1 MRTIS
6 FSFSAFARMI
16 QQSVSDPI
24 RRFRIALLLLLFLAC
39 FGTAGYMVIEGMS
52 FIDAFYMTVITVAT
66 IGFGEV
72 HPLSP
77 EGKIFTIIFIILSV
91 GTGAWVVSAGIEIL
105 LGDRV
110 WVQAHRRRTER
121 ILMELKNHYIVCGY
135 GRMGRQIVRDLV
147 NRSEK
152 FVIIESSPGMEKRLL
167 DTGHA
172 YILGDAEDDEVLKH
186 AGVER
191 AQGIV
196 AALNSD
202 AANVL
207 IALSARGLN
216 PDILIVAR
224 SSNEY
229 AESKL
234 RRAGADRVVSPDAI
248 GGHRLALALLQP
260 TVHDFMTKIFN
271 IEELDVDVGEVV
283 VPDGSAIIGKSIIDL
298 DIRGKWGLSIIAIQS
313 ASGEFIISPDAT
325 RRIVSGETLIVIGPL
340 SAIEKFD
347 ASTGTTTP

>member
-1 MRTIS
+1 MPTLSLPAYARTIQN
-6 FSFSAFARMI
+6 A
-16 QQSVSDPI
+16 VSDPI
-24 RRFRIALLLLLFLAC
+24 RRFRFALLLLFLLAC
-39 FGTAGYMVIEGMS
+39 FGTAGYMLIEKMT
-52 FIDAFYMTVITVAT
+52 FIDAFYMTVITVST

-77 EGKIFTIIFIILSV
+77 EGEIFTIIFIILSV
-91 GTGAWVVSAGIEIL
+91 GTGALVVSAGIEVL

-110 WVQAHRRRTER
+110 WAQAHRRRTER
-121 ILMELKNHYIVCGY
+121 IIMELKNHYIVCGY
-135 GRMGRQIVRDLV
+135 GRMGQQIVRDLV
-147 NRSEK
+147 NRREK
-152 FVIIESSPGMEKRLL
+152 FVVIEQSLAIEKRLL
-167 DTGHA
+167 EAGYA

-186 AGVER
+186 AGVEH

-196 AALNSD
+196 AALNTD
-202 AANVL
+202 GANVL

-229 AESKL
+229 AENKL

-283 VPDGSAIIGKSIIDL
+283 VKEGSSLIGRSIIDL
-298 DIRGKWGLSIIAIQS
+298 DIRGRWGLSIIAIQS
-313 ASGEFIISPDAT
+313 ENGEFIISPDAT
-325 RRIVSGETLIVIGPL
+325 RRIISGETLIVIGRL
-340 SAIEKFD
+340 DAIEKFD
-347 ASTGTTTP
+347 ASS